1 MVETLK
7 MKDAEGK
14 KDTLLGGAIALTVS
28 VIIVKVIGFLYKMP
42 LSHVLGDEGMGY
54 FNSAYSIFTFFYML
68 CTGGIPRA
76 VSITVTEALAKGKDE
91 SARKIL
97 GVSLK
102 LYLSIGVIFTLA
114 IMLFSSGFARLI
126 GNSRAA
132 FSLFCIA
139 PSLSFVA
146 ASGVLRGYLNGRM
159 RMKEIAF
166 SEVLEGVV
174 KFIFGLAFALLGA
187 RAGLPIHVISALTIL
202 GVSSGT
208 LVGTVFL
215 WICLKNEKTR
225 YNIEQKTKNTEN
237 TVSILKRVL
246 RISIPITLSSMVMGI
261 SNIVDLGMIMKR
273 LVSSGVSAEEAIS
286 LYGNFTTLAVPM
298 LNLVSALVSPLGA
311 SAIPHLT
318 GRFAAGNREE
328 FEKISRVILTL
339 SATVAFPAAAA
350 YFCFS
355 KEILMLLF
363 PRESAVIGAPL
374 LAITS
379 VSVVSLC
386 TLTMVN
392 SILEATL
399 HPRIPVIAMS
409 VGALLKIIFGYI
421 LIGSEGIAGAPI
433 STGICYAAALLISV
447 TLAVFYAKIRIPVTV
462 FIAPLVAS
470 VASLGGARFLYINIS
485 GGIFSVPKFFICAS
499 LAILLYLAICRIF
512 MQKDLQYA
520 KDYVK
525 IAKKR

>member
-28 VIIVKVIGFLYKMP
+28 VIIVKIIGFLYKMP

-102 LYLSIGVIFTLA
+102 LYLSIGVIFTLI

-215 WICLKNEKTR
+215 WICLKSEKTR

-237 TVSILKRVL
+237 AVSILKGVL
-246 RISIPITLSSMVMGI
+246 RI
-261 SNIVDLGMIMKR
+261 
-273 LVSSGVSAEEAIS
+273 
-286 LYGNFTTLAVPM
+286 
-298 LNLVSALVSPLGA
+298 
-311 SAIPHLT
+311 
-318 GRFAAGNREE
+318 
-328 FEKISRVILTL
+328 
-339 SATVAFPAAAA
+339 
-350 YFCFS
+350 
-355 KEILMLLF
+355 
-363 PRESAVIGAPL
+363 
-374 LAITS
+374 
-379 VSVVSLC
+379 
-386 TLTMVN
+386 
-392 SILEATL
+392 
-399 HPRIPVIAMS
+399 
-409 VGALLKIIFGYI
+409 
-421 LIGSEGIAGAPI
+421 
-433 STGICYAAALLISV
+433 
-447 TLAVFYAKIRIPVTV
+447 
-462 FIAPLVAS
+462 
-470 VASLGGARFLYINIS
+470 
-485 GGIFSVPKFFICAS
+485 
-499 LAILLYLAICRIF
+499 
-512 MQKDLQYA
+512 
-520 KDYVK
+520 
-525 IAKKR
+525 